1 MKKIMLFMLFTLTA
15 IISFAQDDA
24 PKEISLTPSER
35 ELVSSNN
42 DFAFNLFRM
51 AHGDKSQVLSPLSIT
66 YVLSLLKNGVT
77 GLSKEEINNVLGFA
91 NASDEEINALC
102 KKLVDGMNTLDNQT
116 KVVSSNGI
124 FVNYGYKVKDA
135 FAEMADTYY
144 NVVPE
149 TLDFF
154 DPGTLDYINKWASDH
169 TEEMIK
175 QVLSED
181 EFNPLAA
188 SYLLNALYFK
198 GEWTHHF
205 DKSKTRPTDFDGGK
219 ATADMMYQESDF
231 YYAKNELYQSVV
243 LPYGNKSFQMIV
255 FLPQKGKSIDDI
267 LASLDGSNW
276 LSNNYD
282 AAHVKLSFPRFEAT
296 TDIRLNDIMASLG
309 MPRVFAYDEITEFC
323 DAALHIGLM
332 KQASKI
338 RVDEEGTEAAAVTVV
353 ETRKGMNEIVF
364 EANRPFLYVISEQST
379 GSILFIGQYCGET
392 TAKIGNATPI
402 KYKTEATYNLAG
414 QRLVTIPEHG
424 IYIKNGKKI
433 IK

>member
-1 MKKIMLFMLFTLTA
+1 MKKIMLFLLFTLTA
-15 IISFAQDDA
+15 MISFAQDDD
-24 PKEISLTPSER
+24 PKEIKLTPSEC

-51 AHGDKSQVLSPLSIT
+51 AHGEKSQVLSPLSIT

-91 NASDEEINALC
+91 NASDEEINVLC

-124 FVNYGYKVKDA
+124 FVNYGYKVNDA

-175 QVLSED
+175 QVLSKD

-219 ATADMMYQESDF
+219 ATADMMFQESDF

-255 FLPQKGKSIDDI
+255 FLPQKGKSIDDV

-276 LSNNYD
+276 LSNHYD

-392 TAKIGNATPI
+392 TAHIGNASSTP
-402 KYKTEATYNLAG
+402 YETEATYNLAG
-414 QRLVTIPEHG
+414 QRLMTIPEHG

>member
-51 AHGDKSQVLSPLSIT
+51 AHGEKSQVLSPLSIT

-77 GLSKEEINNVLGFA
+77 GLSKEEINSVLGFA

-255 FLPQKGKSIDDI
+255 FLPQKDKSIDDV

-276 LSNNYD
+276 LSNHYD

-296 TDIRLNDIMASLG
+296 TNIRLNDIMASLG

-392 TAKIGNATPI
+392 TAKIRNASSI
-402 KYKTEATYNLAG
+402 QYKTEATYNLAG
-414 QRLVTIPEHG
+414 QRLMTVPEHG

>member
-1 MKKIMLFMLFTLTA
+1 MKKIMFFMVFTLSA
-15 IISFAQDDA
+15 MMCVAQDDT
-24 PKEISLTPSER
+24 PKEISLTSSER
-35 ELVSSNN
+35 ELISSNN
-42 DFAFNLFRM
+42 DFAFNLFRK
-51 AHGDKSQVLSPLSIT
+51 AHDEKSQVLSPLSIT
-66 YVLSLLKNGVT
+66 YVLSMLKNGVT

-91 NASDEEINALC
+91 NASDEEINVLC

-135 FAEMADTYY
+135 FAEMADSYY
-144 NVVPE
+144 SVVPE

-154 DPGTLDYINKWASDH
+154 DAGTLDYINKWASDH
-169 TEEMIK
+169 TEDMIK
-175 QVLSED
+175 EVLTED

-188 SYLLNALYFK
+188 SYLLNALYFR
-198 GEWTHHF
+198 GDWTHHF
-205 DKSKTRPTDFDGGK
+205 DKSKTRPMDFDKGK
-219 ATADMMYQESDF
+219 ATADMMFQESDF
-231 YYAKNELYQSVV
+231 YYFENELYQSIM
-243 LPYGNKSFQMIV
+243 LPYGNMAFQMTV
-255 FLPQKGKSIDDI
+255 FLPQKGKSIDDV

-276 LSNNYD
+276 LSNHYD

-296 TDIRLNDIMASLG
+296 TNIRLNDIMASLG

-353 ETRKGMNEIVF
+353 ETRKGMSNVDF
-364 EANRPFLYVISEQST
+364 EANRPFLYIINEQST

-392 TAKIGNATPI
+392 TANITNATTTQ
-402 KYKTEATYNLAG
+402 YKTDAIYNLAG
-414 QRLVTIPEHG
+414 QRLITVPEHG

-433 IK
+433 SR